1 MKKPCCFGWCRL
13 LLSLG
18 VLGTACS
25 FAAANSPAVDPST
38 VDSPTIGLGV
48 GEMAPDF
55 CLPDLDG
62 KLHRLSDYRG
72 KKVFL
77 FHFASW

>member
-1 MKKPCCFGWCRL
+1 MMCFRILAVL
-13 LLSLG
+13 LLGSGLA
-18 VLGTACS
+18 V
-25 FAAANSPAVDPST
+25 AADEPKV
-38 VDSPTIGLGV
+38 GLAR
-48 GEMAPDF
+48 GEMYPDF